1 MRLRTLLSTGAATAA
16 AAVVGSSASRSAVD
30 TWYPTLRKP
39 PFTPPPVV
47 FPVAWTTLYADIAV
61 TSAAALDR
69 LEDEHRDDERLRYAA
84 ALGTNL
90 ALNAG
95 WSWLFFGAHRLGPA
109 AVAAGLLTAS
119 SADLTRRT
127 AQVDARA
134 GTAVAAYPAW
144 CAFATLLST
153 EIWRRNRR

>member
-1 MRLRTLLSTGAATAA
+1 MRLKTLIATGASTAA
-16 AAVVGSSASRSAVD
+16 AAVVGSVASKSAVEN
-30 TWYPTLRKP
+30 WYPTLSKP

-47 FPVAWTTLYADIAV
+47 FPLAWTTLYADIAL
-61 TSAAALDR
+61 TSAATLDR
-69 LEDEHRDDERLRYAA
+69 LHDDARDDEARQFAV

-95 WSWLFFGAHRLGPA
+95 WSWLFFGAHKLGPA
-109 AVAAGLLTAS
+109 ALAAGLLTAS

-127 AQVDARA
+127 AQTDSTA
-134 GTAVAAYPAW
+134 GVALAAYPAW

-153 EIWRRNRR
+153 EIWRRNR